1 MKNNHLERDQK
12 MTPVPH
18 SAGCRVTWKFAIE
31 GNLLSTHILVEGFFI
46 QLKITS
52 RKRDRDNS
60 DIPGEGDEQSST
72 HGSEDWGHF
81 GVGQKNNQGICELIL
96 PKTNFILFIRW
107 YDNFAGKKNLG
118 KKFSFFSSISKLC
131 LQWFFVFYCGNLAT
145 FCYSHQFMYSFSS
158 RGWIILTSRHA

>member
-107 YDNFAGKKNLG
+107 YDNFAGKKILERN
-118 KKFSFFSSISKLC
+118 SHFFPQFPSYVCNDFLFFIVVISPL
-131 LQWFFVFYCGNLAT
+131 FVTHINSCTHFPHEAG
-145 FCYSHQFMYSFSS
+145 
-158 RGWIILTSRHA
+158 